1 MIILI
6 SCIPVGATK
15 STINRLQNCMVDK
28 LARFACSLDAPI
40 FWVDETIY
48 LIIFRVNDKNG
59 TYRVC
64 QLCQLNT

>member
-6 SCIPVGATK
+6 SCIPLGATK
-15 STINRLQNCMVDK
+15 SKINRLQNCMADK

-48 LIIFRVNDKNG
+48 LIIFRVNG
-59 TYRVC
+59 TLKLSIMLIKY
-64 QLCQLNT
+64 LIF